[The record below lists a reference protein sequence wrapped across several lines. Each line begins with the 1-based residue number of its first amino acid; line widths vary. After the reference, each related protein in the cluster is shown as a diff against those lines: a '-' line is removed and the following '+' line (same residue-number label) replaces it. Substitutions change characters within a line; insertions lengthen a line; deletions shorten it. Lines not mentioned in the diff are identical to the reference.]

1 MGKNDNVRDIEAALK
16 RAAEAAKKGGRDARS
31 GRFLDTTRLAS
42 ASKRSDHNAAK
53 K

>member
-1 MGKNDNVRDIEAALK
+1 MGKKDNVRDIEAALK

-31 GRFLDTTRLAS
+31 GRFLVSSRLAS
-42 ASKRSDHNAAK
+42 ASKRSDPAAAK